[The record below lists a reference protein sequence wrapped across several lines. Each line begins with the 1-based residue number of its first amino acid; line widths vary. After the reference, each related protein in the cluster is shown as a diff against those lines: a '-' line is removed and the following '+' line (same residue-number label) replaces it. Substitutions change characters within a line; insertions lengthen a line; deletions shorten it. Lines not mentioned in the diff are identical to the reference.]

1 MWKTDQET
9 FLLWTVIGFDFPDR
23 MAWLESFAFLDSFL
37 GRAFLFLYWIWTIY
51 HSPLL
56 LLSFIPNPTPP
67 PFSKLW
73 VHTWLPPCYIA
84 QWLLFFFFFNKK
96 KKEKTRKKKIGGF
109 GMQLTWIPVMFLNSP
124 VILGRFLNTSV
135 LLVFSSA
142 AAAAKSR
149 QSCPTWCDP
158 RDGSPP
164 GSAVPGILQG
174 KSTGVGCH
182 CLLRF
187 SHLEWG

>member
-1 MWKTDQET
+1 MENRSED
-9 FLLWTVIGFDFPDR
+9 FLTVTVIGFHFPDR

-51 HSPLL
+51 HSPVL

-73 VHTWLPPCYIA
+73 VHTWLPLCYIA
-84 QWLLFFFFFNKK
+84 QWLLLLFFFFYKK

-142 AAAAKSR
+142 TAAKLR
-149 QSCPTWCDP
+149 QLC
-158 RDGSPP
+158 DGSPP

-174 KSTGVGCH
+174 KSTEVGCH